1 MVKKFTSNDALL
13 IEYQPSG
20 AVVALDDENGL
31 KPWLAAFKNQIVEE
45 GQAIKLPK
53 PASYNQEVETR
64 YLKAMQLIKATS
76 FHL

>member
-1 MVKKFTSNDALL
+1 VVKKFTSNDALL

-45 GQAIKLPK
+45 GQ
-53 PASYNQEVETR
+53 VC
-64 YLKAMQLIKATS
+64 
-76 FHL
+76 